1 LTRAQRAALARRVHP
16 LLATRGVPG
25 THDVQLG
32 IKIIEALAS
41 SKTVAMPAFDKS
53 IDDRKPMSE
62 WAKVQGPIQVL
73 VFEGWCVG
81 AVAQDSAALAK
92 PINELERE
100 CDPHQTWRTYV
111 NGALRL
117 EYPRLFGR
125 LDALVL
131 LQAP

>member
-1 LTRAQRAALARRVHP
+1 
-16 LLATRGVPG
+16 
-25 THDVQLG
+25 
-32 IKIIEALAS
+32 
-41 SKTVAMPAFDKS
+41 
-53 IDDRKPMSE
+53 
-62 WAKVQGPIQVL
+62 GPIQVL

-111 NGALRL
+111 NEALRL

-131 LQAP
+131 LQAPAFDVVYEWRLEQERKLRASVGAGRGIMGDGEIARFIAHYERLTRHISSEMPA